1 MPDSLR
7 MIRTRTVVCS
17 ALLLLLV
24 GAGQAWAQSTFE
36 EAVIDVGNVGIT
48 VTNSG
53 FVGRANVRNNPTG
66 PPSFEYPLN
75 SGVEHL
81 FEGGLWI
88 GAQRADGTVT
98 VRTGAVTTS
107 GGYSSGAPGYEFAP
121 LAPFTA
127 RSSLLESDVYT
138 QQAVSHQDFIT
149 AFTDTFRTLPG
160 TSIPMPDPEGRLG
173 AVVIQTSYAWNFP
186 FTEYFVVLQFDI
198 VNVSSAVWESVY
210 VGLFHDLVVRNVN
223 TTQET
228 GTAFFNKGGL
238 GYLDSLYA
246 TYAFNAGGTEETVN
260 TYGAI
265 AFLGGQWRDPRT
277 GQPRFFHPTL
287 ADEYRR
293 DGYTPPRV
301 NPRWWLFGGGTEE
314 LTRPSND
321 ADRYRFMST
330 PYPNP
335 DVYPDQASYE
345 AAVAAWRQR
354 LRTDGLT
361 AAGNWIG
368 LTPVGPFPRVEPGD
382 TVTVTFAFVGA
393 LKPEAFQGQSGKPV
407 DTPESRALLEN
418 NIRWAQR
425 TYQGEDSNYNGV
437 LDPGEDLNGN
447 GVLDRYLI
455 PEPPTAPK
463 VRVEFVA
470 GTDPV
475 TGRENSEV
483 VLYWDRSAEDS
494 VDPVTGLRDFEGYR
508 IYRSNPGDD
517 RAGNILDRA
526 TLIAQ
531 YDRPGNRTGFNN
543 GFDEIRLDEPVT
555 FPGDT
560 TRYWYRF
567 ETGNLLAGWQYLFTV
582 TAFDEGDPDAGL
594 TSFESSRTA
603 NATRVFPGTPPVT
616 DGSRKVGV
624 YPNPYRVGAA
634 WDGGSARTRKLNF
647 YNLPPRAEIRI
658 YTLAGD
664 IVAQLDHDAE
674 TYQGDIRW
682 YDDFSAPGRQMP
694 GGEHSW
700 DLLSESGLDLAGGL
714 YLYTVKDRDTGE
726 VQQGKFVL
734 IK

>member
-1 MPDSLR
+1 MLY
-7 MIRTRTVVCS
+7 
-17 ALLLLLV
+17 ALI
-24 GAGQAWAQSTFE
+24 GAGSVLAQSTFE
-36 EAVIDVGNVGIT
+36 ESVIDVGNVGLT

-88 GAQRADGTVT
+88 GAIRSDGVVT

-121 LAPFTA
+121 FAPFTE

-138 QQAVSHQDFIT
+138 RQAVSHQDLIT
-149 AFTDTFRTLPG
+149 AFADTFRTLPG
-160 TSIPMPDPEGRLG
+160 TSIPMPDQEGRLG
-173 AVVIQTSYAWNFP
+173 AKVIQTAYAWNFP
-186 FTEYFVVLQFDI
+186 FTESFVIMTFDI
-198 VNVSSAVWESVY
+198 VNVSQAAWDSVY

-238 GYLDSLYA
+238 GYIDSLYA
-246 TYAFNAGGTEETVN
+246 TYAFNAGGPEETVN

-265 AFLGGQWRDPRT
+265 AFLGGKWYDARR
-277 GQPRFFHPTL
+277 GSYRYFHPSL

-293 DGYTPPRV
+293 DGYAEPRV
-301 NPRWWLFGGGTEE
+301 NPRWWLFSGGTEE
-314 LTRPSND
+314 LSRPSTD
-321 ADRYRFMST
+321 ADRYRRMHT

-335 DVYPDQASYE
+335 AVYPDQASYE
-345 AAVAAWRQR
+345 AANAAWRER
-354 LRTDGLT
+354 LRTDGLSAT
-361 AAGNWIG
+361 GNWIG
-368 LTPVGPFPRVEPGD
+368 LTPVGPFPRVLPGD
-382 TVTVTFAFVGA
+382 TVSVTFAFVAA
-393 LKPEAFQGQSGKPV
+393 LKPEEFQGPAGKPV
-407 DTPESRALLEN
+407 DTEESRSLLNN
-418 NIRWAQR
+418 NILWAQR
-425 TYQGEDSNYNGV
+425 TFAGEDKNNNGE

-463 VRVEFVA
+463 VRAEFVSS
-470 GTDPV
+470 TDPE
-475 TGRENSEV
+475 TGRPESRV

-508 IYRSNPGDD
+508 VYRSNPGDD

-526 TLIAQ
+526 TLVAQ
-531 YDRPGNRTGFNN
+531 YDKPGNRTGFNN
-543 GFDEIRLDEPVT
+543 GFDEIRLDQPVT

-567 ETGNLLAGWQYLFTV
+567 DTGSLLSGWQYLFTV

-594 TSFESSRTA
+594 SSFESSRTA
-603 NATRVFPGTPPVT
+603 NATRIFPGTPPVA

-624 YPNPYRVGAA
+624 YPNPYRVNAA
-634 WDGGSARTRKLNF
+634 WDGSSARTRKLNF

-658 YTLAGD
+658 YSLAGE

-674 TYQGDIRW
+674 TYVGDTRW
-682 YDDFSAPGRQMP
+682 YDDFSAPNRRLP

-700 DLLSESGLDLAGGL
+700 DILSESGLNLAGGL
-714 YLYTVKDRDTGE
+714 YMFTVKDLDTGE
-726 VQQGKFVL
+726 VQQGKFVI